1 MSMRDTSS
9 SRSVPARY
17 GNDEMPSRR
26 EFLRTSFSSSTLLMI
41 GSQLFAKSGDLT
53 SLSLQEASMLVQ
65 SKAVSP
71 VDLTRACLERIQRLN
86 PTLNAFITVTT
97 EQALAQAH
105 ALEKERQR
113 GRSRGPLHGIPIAL
127 KDNIDTE
134 GVKTTAASTFFA
146 NRIPTEDAEVVR
158 RLKAAGAVIIGKLN
172 MHEFASGTTST
183 ISHFGPVHNPWNL
196 DRIAGGSSGGSAVAV
211 AAGLCYGTIGTDTG
225 ASVRLPAACC
235 GIVGL
240 KPTYG
245 LVSARGVIPTS
256 WSFDHVGPMCR
267 TVTDTALLLSAIAG
281 YDPDDSAS
289 IDVPPRNY
297 LMGLGARTRSFRLGI
312 PRTPFYENLDPEI
325 EAAVRSA
332 LEVLSPLTERS
343 QEVKLPPTPD
353 LFSSVADAETY
364 AFHAPNLAKTP
375 ELYNAETR
383 RVLQEGA
390 KVSMAEYMQGRRD
403 LDRMR
408 RIIGKVFASVD
419 LLVTPT
425 MPKPPLT
432 IAECREARQ
441 MPPTNTG
448 KFNIFGLPSISI
460 PCGFTKTG
468 LPIGLQISGPR
479 LGEAKVFA
487 LAHAYEQATDWHRRR
502 PVL

>member
-1 MSMRDTSS
+1 
-9 SRSVPARY
+9 
-17 GNDEMPSRR
+17 
-26 EFLRTSFSSSTLLMI
+26 
-41 GSQLFAKSGDLT
+41 
-53 SLSLQEASMLVQ
+53 
-65 SKAVSP
+65 
-71 VDLTRACLERIQRLN
+71 
-86 PTLNAFITVTT
+86 
-97 EQALAQAH
+97 
-105 ALEKERQR
+105 
-113 GRSRGPLHGIPIAL
+113 
-127 KDNIDTE
+127 
-134 GVKTTAASTFFA
+134 
-146 NRIPTEDAEVVR
+146 
-158 RLKAAGAVIIGKLN
+158 
-172 MHEFASGTTST
+172 
-183 ISHFGPVHNPWNL
+183 
-196 DRIAGGSSGGSAVAV
+196 
-211 AAGLCYGTIGTDTG
+211 
-225 ASVRLPAACC
+225 
-235 GIVGL
+235 
-240 KPTYG
+240 
-245 LVSARGVIPTS
+245 
-256 WSFDHVGPMCR
+256 
-267 TVTDTALLLSAIAG
+267 
-281 YDPDDSAS
+281 
-289 IDVPPRNY
+289 
-297 LMGLGARTRSFRLGI
+297 
-312 PRTPFYENLDPEI
+312 
-325 EAAVRSA
+325 
-332 LEVLSPLTERS
+332 LTERS

-468 LPIGLQISGPR
+468 LPIGLQISGPP

>member
-1 MSMRDTSS
+1 M
-9 SRSVPARY
+9 
-17 GNDEMPSRR
+17 
-26 EFLRTSFSSSTLLMI
+26 
-41 GSQLFAKSGDLT
+41 
-53 SLSLQEASMLVQ
+53 
-65 SKAVSP
+65 
-71 VDLTRACLERIQRLN
+71 
-86 PTLNAFITVTT
+86 
-97 EQALAQAH
+97 
-105 ALEKERQR
+105 

-134 GVKTTAASTFFA
+134 GVRTTAASTLFA
-146 NRIPTEDAEVVR
+146 NRIPPEDAEVVR

-289 IDVPPRNY
+289 IDTPPRNY
-297 LMGLGARTRSFRLGI
+297 LMGLRARTHSFRLGI

>member
-1 MSMRDTSS
+1 MTLCDISFPQRKIAAKH
-9 SRSVPARY
+9 R
-17 GNDEMPSRR
+17 NNEMHSRR
-26 EFLRTSFSSSTLLMI
+26 EFLRTSFSSLTLLMI
-41 GSQLFAKSGDLT
+41 GSRAFAKSGDLT
-53 SLSLQEASMLVQ
+53 SLSLQEASRLVRN
-65 SKAVSP
+65 KAVSP

-86 PTLNAFITVTT
+86 PTLNAFITVTAQ
-97 EQALAQAH
+97 QALAQAH
-105 ALEKERQR
+105 ELEKERQR
-113 GRSRGPLHGIPIAL
+113 GRWRGPLHGIPIAL

-134 GVKTTAASTFFA
+134 GVRTTAASALFA

-158 RLKAAGAVIIGKLN
+158 RLKAAGAVIVGKLN
-172 MHEFASGTTST
+172 MHEFAHGTTSA
-183 ISHFGPVHNPWNL
+183 ISHFGPVHNPWKL
-196 DRIAGGSSGGSAVAV
+196 DRIACGSSGGSAAAV
-211 AAGLCYGTIGTDTG
+211 AAGLCYGAIGTDTG

-245 LVSARGVIPTS
+245 LVSARGVIPDS

-267 TVTDTALLLSAIAG
+267 TVTDTALLLSAIVG
-281 YDPDDSAS
+281 YDPNEAPV
-289 IDVPPRNY
+289 IDAPRQNY
-297 LMGLGARTRSFRLGI
+297 LIGLHARTRSFRLGI
-312 PRTPFYENLDPEI
+312 PPAPFYENLDPEI
-325 EAAVRSA
+325 EAAVRKA
-332 LEVLSPLTERS
+332 LAVLSLLTAES
-343 QEVKLPPTPD
+343 NEIKLPPTPD
-353 LFSSVADAETY
+353 LFSSVADAEAY
-364 AFHAPNLAKTP
+364 AFHASYLAKTP

-383 RVLQEGA
+383 RVLQVGA

-408 RIIGKVFASVD
+408 RIIGKVFTNVD

-432 IAECREARQ
+432 IAECREAFQ
-441 MPPTNTG
+441 MPANTG
-448 KFNIFGLPSISI
+448 EFNIYGLPSISI
-460 PCGFTKTG
+460 PCGFTNAG

-502 PVL
+502 PLL

>member
-1 MSMRDTSS
+1 VTQ
-9 SRSVPARY
+9 ALQCKIAAGH
-17 GNDEMPSRR
+17 GNNEMHYRR
-26 EFLRTSFSSSTLLMI
+26 EFLRTGFSSLTLLML
-41 GSQLFAKSGDLT
+41 GSRAFAKSADLT
-53 SLSLQEASMLVQ
+53 SLSLQEASRLVQ
-65 SKAVSP
+65 NKGVSP

-86 PTLNAFITVTT
+86 PKLNAVITVTS
-97 EQALAQAH
+97 EQALTQAH
-105 ALEKERQR
+105 ELEKERQR

-134 GVKTTAASTFFA
+134 GVRTTAASALFA

-158 RLKAAGAVIIGKLN
+158 RLKAEGAIIVGKLN
-172 MHEFASGTTST
+172 MHEFAHGTTST
-183 ISHFGPVHNPWNL
+183 ISHFGPVHNPWKL
-196 DRIAGGSSGGSAVAV
+196 DRIAGGSSGGSAAAV
-211 AAGLCYGTIGTDTG
+211 AAGLCYGAIGTDTG

-245 LVSARGVIPTS
+245 LVSARGVIPDS

-267 TVTDTALLLSAIAG
+267 TVADTALLLSAIAG
-281 YDPDDSAS
+281 YDPDDSSS
-289 IDVPPRNY
+289 IDVPRRNY
-297 LMGLGARTRSFRLGI
+297 LTSLRARTHSFRLGL

-325 EAAVRSA
+325 EDAVGGA
-332 LEVLSPLTERS
+332 LEVLSHLTERS

-353 LFSSVADAETY
+353 LFSSVVDAEAY
-364 AFHAPNLAKTP
+364 AFHAPNLAETP

-383 RVLQEGA
+383 KVLQVGA
-390 KVSMAEYMQGRRD
+390 KVSMTEYMQGRRD

-408 RIIGKVFASVD
+408 RIIGKVFAAVD

-425 MPKPPLT
+425 MPKPPLA
-432 IAECREARQ
+432 IAECREAFQ
-441 MPPTNTG
+441 MVANTG
-448 KFNIFGLPSISI
+448 EFNIYGLPTISI
-460 PCGFTKTG
+460 PCGFTKAG

-479 LGEAKVFA
+479 LGESKVFA
-487 LAHAYEQATDWHRRR
+487 LTYAYEQATDWHRRR